1 MYLSSGG
8 PNDKQPADVE
18 LDNRDEFIFET
29 GKE

>member
-8 PNDKQPADVE
+8 PNDNLPDDVE
-18 LDNRDEFIFET
+18 LNNRDEFIFET